1 MQGRG
6 RPRPTVR
13 AGATH
18 SPVAP
23 SQDRPRRCP
32 PRRAGYAP
40 RTERPTDGRSQEYPT
55 DGRSQEYPTDGRF
68 AYNVDA
74 FLAAARSVLDYAYT
88 HVRAKDQE
96 AGHEDASRWY
106 EEAVGAESTPGNDLS
121 EPLRLLRNES
131 IHQWPVRISWHEDKY
146 YFHAPNL
153 PGQDVLTLCET
164 HLTRLEDILAEG
176 REKGHLPGRRVELIP
191 IEDGNPTVRVSR
203 LPASGKSRMRHQCT
217 SAPCWRALVSV

>member
-1 MQGRG
+1 L
-6 RPRPTVR
+6 
-13 AGATH
+13 
-18 SPVAP
+18 P
-23 SQDRPRRCP
+23 S
-32 PRRAGYAP
+32 
-40 RTERPTDGRSQEYPT
+40 ERDK
-55 DGRSQEYPTDGRF
+55 DHF

-191 IEDGNPTVRVSR
+191 IEDGNPTVQRILGVDNR
-203 LPASGKSRMRHQCT
+203 GGLRYHYNWKLAEARYFLERMASEQRDGLIK
-217 SAPCWRALVSV
+217 